1 MSIFL
6 PAAGEYHSAMHYTTS
21 SAYWSSTPDNY
32 NQSNASAYCLSFFN
46 GGYSYTYGASGV
58 NSRSYGLTIRPVSD

>member
-6 PAAGEYHSAMHYTTS
+6 PAAGEYHGAMHYTTS

-32 NQSNASAYCLSFFN
+32 TQTYTGAYCLAFYN
-46 GGYSYTYGASGV
+46 GGYSCGAAGV
-58 NSRSYGLTIRPVSD
+58 HNRSCGHTIRPVSD